1 MKQLIDELKAKKHHL
16 RREYRAAS
24 QSLADKSRECQRLTK
39 DLSAAHKQIHKLRR
53 QLAQKHIFH
62 NSACWQYW
70 DNEHW
75 NDVPRDG
82 SMQMQEAYLFY
93 LDNPEANRWAR
104 IKSVGVERL
113 VDFEAMTQERCDTKR
128 RRSIRILPEVPK
140 QWESPPSRLFLQ
152 GDTPFKV
159 QVIEPHVLRQVQK
172 ILALTGHAS
181 SQKCSCMRTA
191 TVQSVHRIEHLR
203 LWRAYRTRRE
213 ALKEQNKSFNVRV
226 TPAALQLH
234 LLASEKAND
243 VMTRSQQVLDGG
255 EPLELDV
262 DEKIL
267 LHGTSLENARSIVRN
282 GFDHRTC
289 SGSSMYGDGVYF
301 ASAACKSN
309 QYSKE
314 KDNVKT
320 LIIARVTLGDAYHAK
335 KTLYEERRPPVRSKL
350 GSTYDSVVVN
360 PGPIAGHHQSQQF
373 HQEFVIF
380 DREQAY
386 PFYVVKYCL

>member
-128 RRSIRILPEVPK
+128 RRSIRICLKCRSSGKV
-140 QWESPPSRLFLQ
+140 LQ
-152 GDTPFKV
+152 VGCFYKV
-159 QVIEPHVLRQVQK
+159 
-172 ILALTGHAS
+172 
-181 SQKCSCMRTA
+181 
-191 TVQSVHRIEHLR
+191 
-203 LWRAYRTRRE
+203 
-213 ALKEQNKSFNVRV
+213 
-226 TPAALQLH
+226 
-234 LLASEKAND
+234 
-243 VMTRSQQVLDGG
+243 
-255 EPLELDV
+255 
-262 DEKIL
+262 IL
-267 LHGTSLENARSIVRN
+267 LL
-282 GFDHRTC
+282 
-289 SGSSMYGDGVYF
+289 
-301 ASAACKSN
+301 KS
-309 QYSKE
+309 
-314 KDNVKT
+314 
-320 LIIARVTLGDAYHAK
+320 R
-335 KTLYEERRPPVRSKL
+335 
-350 GSTYDSVVVN
+350 
-360 PGPIAGHHQSQQF
+360 
-373 HQEFVIF
+373 
-380 DREQAY
+380 
-386 PFYVVKYCL
+386 